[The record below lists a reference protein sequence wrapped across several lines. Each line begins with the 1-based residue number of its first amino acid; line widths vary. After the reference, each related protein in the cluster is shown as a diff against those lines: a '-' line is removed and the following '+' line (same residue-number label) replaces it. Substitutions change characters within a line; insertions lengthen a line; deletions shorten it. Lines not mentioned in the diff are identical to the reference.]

1 MNTRGERPSPC
12 VDINCTCSQIKD
24 AVAKK
29 ELTLVLKTAML
40 GVQCTTIFNRSAK
53 LHCQCIWVRLFKSV
67 EHNMTGDLQF
77 LTSLKPRWFV
87 PISNSLGATLCR
99 MDLVSGAHCQGCAF
113 NLVSHRPEASIW
125 TMLLKPEQKYC
136 AAEKCVILALKACRM
151 LIQQSKCWADAFTTH
166 ILQKTKDKPKHGAS
180 AVLSKRQQ
188 SHVHLFTRIGRCE
201 HHSKRIRH
209 FCYRLV
215 GSTRRV
221 HLRLKCI
228 CKYKERKPSALC
240 LVEGLPLKCS
250 SEMS

>member
-29 ELTLVLKTAML
+29 ELTLVFKTAML
-40 GVQCTTIFNRSAK
+40 GFQWKIFNRLATQ
-53 LHCQCIWVRLFKSV
+53 HCQCIWVRLFKSV

-77 LTSLKPRWFV
+77 LTSLKPRCFV
-87 PISNSLGATLCR
+87 PISITLGATLCR

-136 AAEKCVILALKACRM
+136 AAEKCVILPLKACRM
-151 LIQQSKCWADAFTTH
+151 PIQQSKCWADAFTTH